1 MAFKRYRFAG
11 FNSFDNLA
19 FQPRTGNLYVIEDHD
34 KGDVDACLP
43 DGEDRDIKTDG
54 CIHAVREGQLGRAH
68 RLHVGADG
76 RTAHVSIQHSNDANM
91 PLVDDY
97 ATDDLL
103 KITGFKLKSH
113 H

>member
-34 KGDVDACLP
+34 KGDVYACLP

-54 CIHAVREGQLGRAH
+54 CIHVLSVKDSSAE
-68 RLHVGADG
+68 
-76 RTAHVSIQHSNDANM
+76 
-91 PLVDDY
+91 P
-97 ATDDLL
+97 
-103 KITGFKLKSH
+103 TGFMSAPTAARLMSPFNTATTPTCRWWMTTPPTIC
-113 H
+113 